1 MSKGFYSSFQ
11 GSMAMHGAG
20 RRLGQDE
27 GWRAGYDEGVAE
39 GIRQA
44 NAVSQPQLNELA
56 TRVRNMEAQTWTD
69 REKYLSLVVVSIAAV
84 ESLGAAP
91 QEQKISFLKS
101 YLRLCKEAADK
112 KLLAT
117 PPDANPAFARTNPAV
132 AQFLTATFELA
143 MQQEADHS
151 PSP

>member
-27 GWRAGYDEGVAE
+27 GWRAGFDEGVAE

-91 QEQKISFLKS
+91 QEQQVAFLKS

-132 AQFLTATFELA
+132 AQFLKATFELA
-143 MQQEADHS
+143 MQQETDHS